1 MRMVATQDREMI
13 ETGWTDQEI
22 AERQLLRAMAEK
34 APLHMR
40 LLEWPV
46 CLLIYLLLGLAAP
59 FVYTYRIFTRRF

>member
-1 MRMVATQDREMI
+1 MKMVDIQALEMI

-22 AERQLLRAMAEK
+22 TERQLLRAMAEK

-46 CLLIYLLLGLAAP
+46 CLLIYLLLGIAAP
-59 FVYTYRIFTRRF
+59 FIYIYRILTRRL